1 MWHPGF
7 WGWRKSHLFWDMYNI
22 YLFRSRTSPSKKVGN
37 VDINRQ
43 NCYSEIKT
51 HFFSLNLTLMWRPT
65 KLLKFGLSK
74 APLGIFYCTS
84 FEHLFG
90 PFKNAR
96 LKIPAGGQ
104 HVAMLFSGLT
114 FNTTL
119 TSHFAFFQ
127 AWLSGFSSESYVPFN
142 PHAVDYLI

>member
-1 MWHPGF
+1 MWC
-7 WGWRKSHLFWDMYNI
+7 L
-22 YLFRSRTSPSKKVGN
+22 
-37 VDINRQ
+37 
-43 NCYSEIKT
+43 
-51 HFFSLNLTLMWRPT
+51 T
-65 KLLKFGLSK
+65 KLVKFGFSK
-74 APLGIFYCTS
+74 APSGVFYSTP

-90 PFKNAR
+90 PFKNAS

-104 HVAMLFSGLT
+104 HVAVLFSGLT

-127 AWLSGFSSESYVPFN
+127 AWLSGFSTDSESCIPFY

>member
-1 MWHPGF
+1 MWC
-7 WGWRKSHLFWDMYNI
+7 L
-22 YLFRSRTSPSKKVGN
+22 
-37 VDINRQ
+37 
-43 NCYSEIKT
+43 
-51 HFFSLNLTLMWRPT
+51 T
-65 KLLKFGLSK
+65 KLVKFGFSK
-74 APLGIFYCTS
+74 APSGVFYSTP

-90 PFKNAR
+90 PFKNAS

-104 HVAMLFSGLT
+104 HVAVLFSGLT

-127 AWLSGFSSESYVPFN
+127 AWLSGFSTDSESCVPFY

>member
-1 MWHPGF
+1 MWC
-7 WGWRKSHLFWDMYNI
+7 L
-22 YLFRSRTSPSKKVGN
+22 
-37 VDINRQ
+37 
-43 NCYSEIKT
+43 
-51 HFFSLNLTLMWRPT
+51 T
-65 KLLKFGLSK
+65 KLVKFGFSK
-74 APLGIFYCTS
+74 APSGEFYSTP

-90 PFKNAR
+90 PFKNAS

-104 HVAMLFSGLT
+104 HVAVLFSGLT

-127 AWLSGFSSESYVPFN
+127 AWLSGLSTDSESCVPFY

>member
-1 MWHPGF
+1 
-7 WGWRKSHLFWDMYNI
+7 
-22 YLFRSRTSPSKKVGN
+22 
-37 VDINRQ
+37 
-43 NCYSEIKT
+43 
-51 HFFSLNLTLMWRPT
+51 MWRPT
-65 KLLKFGLSK
+65 KLLKFGFSK
-74 APLGIFYCTS
+74 APSGIFYSTP

-90 PFKNAR
+90 PFKSAR

-127 AWLSGFSSESYVPFN
+127 AWLSGFRSESCVPFY
-142 PHAVDYLI
+142 PQIT